1 MKIGILGTGIFAMAI
16 GKLLEYNS
24 IQFTFIGRD
33 EEQLNELNKYGTNK
47 KYTTHKFQNGVKTE
61 IIPNDFSDYTIL
73 FFCLPSLY
81 INIISK
87 INKHVFIIFTCKGF
101 NEKFI
106 YEKFTN
112 YSILSGGSYAIEI
125 LKGIPCY
132 LTLSSENTEQN
143 ITVKNILYS
152 KNCIISLNNYPKSIE
167 LLGIFKN
174 ILSIFCG
181 IIAALD
187 MGKNIESAFISII
200 LKNLKNISDFN
211 ETVLI
216 EPAGI
221 GDIFLSCSSEK
232 SRNFRFGSNLVFK
245 KNVNNN
251 DTIEGYNSLINLSDN
266 MNNSLINNM
275 NMVIN
280 GLQNNKSLS
289 EIKNLVLEIIHNYS

>member
-1 MKIGILGTGIFAMAI
+1 
-16 GKLLEYNS
+16 
-24 IQFTFIGRD
+24 
-33 EEQLNELNKYGTNK
+33 
-47 KYTTHKFQNGVKTE
+47 
-61 IIPNDFSDYTIL
+61 
-73 FFCLPSLY
+73 
-81 INIISK
+81 
-87 INKHVFIIFTCKGF
+87 
-101 NEKFI
+101 
-106 YEKFTN
+106 
-112 YSILSGGSYAIEI
+112 
-125 LKGIPCY
+125 
-132 LTLSSENTEQN
+132 
-143 ITVKNILYS
+143 
-152 KNCIISLNNYPKSIE
+152 LNNYPKSIE

-181 IIAALD
+181 IIVALD

-232 SRNFRFGSNLVFK
+232 SRNFRFGSNLVLK
-245 KNVNNN
+245 KNINKN
-251 DTIEGYNSLINLSDN
+251 DTVEGYYSLINLNDN
-266 MNNSLINNM
+266 RNNSLINNM